1 MRYKIGFF
9 AMLIVLLSACNG
21 TGNSSTSEVKK
32 ELGADG
38 FEKAKAILWVDK
50 PADGNIRKYSSVRT
64 VKVKAYVY
72 SDGTFRIMFF
82 TKKQDKKVEIYL
94 RKRAAVYTIP
104 KFFMDEKYIMPGEQF
119 LQLRY
124 LPEKVK

>member
-1 MRYKIGFF
+1 MKYGIF
-9 AMLIVLLSACNG
+9 AMLIILLSAYNG
-21 TGNSSTSEVKK
+21 IGNSSSEIKK
-32 ELGADG
+32 NLGADG

-50 PADGNIRKYSSVRT
+50 PADGNIRKYGSIRT

-82 TKKQDKKVEIYL
+82 TKKQDRQVAIYL
-94 RKRAAVYTIP
+94 KKRAAVYTIP
-104 KFFMDEKYIMPGEQF
+104 KFFLDEGYITPGEQF

-124 LPEKVK
+124 LPEKVKG